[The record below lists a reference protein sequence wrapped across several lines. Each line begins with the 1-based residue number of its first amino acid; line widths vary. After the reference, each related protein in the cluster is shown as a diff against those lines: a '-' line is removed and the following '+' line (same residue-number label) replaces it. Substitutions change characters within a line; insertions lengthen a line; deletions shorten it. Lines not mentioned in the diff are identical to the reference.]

1 MNEIL
6 SPDDGSLDVGIE
18 CKLRA
23 EIESCVAA
31 NFGGVGAR
39 QIGAGGKVLQKIDD
53 GITRKLVNTLKKGE
67 CE

>member
-6 SPDDGSLDVGIE
+6 SSDDGSLDFGIE

-31 NFGGVGAR
+31 NFRGVGVK
-39 QIGAGGKVLQKIDD
+39 QTGAGGKVLQNIDD
-53 GITRKLVNTLKKGE
+53 EITRTLTNTLKKGE